1 MNKGSFRHFDI
12 LYTEFLIQTMRSN
25 QLSHII
31 KREFWFSFYLYIYLF
46 KKGKKHD
53 DTPLLK
59 KTRMKMKFFFLKKLN
74 DNIYRSLNSNITNA
88 HPML

>member
-46 KKGKKHD
+46 KKGKNMM
-53 DTPLLK
+53 TPPS
-59 KTRMKMKFFFLKKLN
+59 LKKLEWKWN
-74 DNIYRSLNSNITNA
+74 FFF
-88 HPML
+88 